1 MKFGVPWS
9 LKGIRPET
17 RETAEEAA
25 RRSGMALGE
34 WLNSALNHI
43 EHRMAVLSDALA
55 ERTQNG
61 GAVPPRL
68 EALVESLANKI
79 EQIQARTATA
89 MP

>member
-1 MKFGVPWS
+1 MS
-9 LKGIRPET
+9 
-17 RETAEEAA
+17 
-25 RRSGMALGE
+25 LGE

-43 EHRMAVLSDALA
+43 EHRMAVLLDALA

-61 GAVPPRL
+61 GTVPPRL

-79 EQIQARTATA
+79 EQEFRARTATA